1 VTDTPDRP
9 DDLPVD
15 AERRRVLG
23 GLATLGAGVAL
34 GGCEITSGRA
44 PRTAADLQLDET
56 LRRHVRHIV
65 VIFAENRS
73 FANLYGD
80 FPGVQYP
87 LSAVKPEQAQQLDRD
102 GKTPLPVLPKIWG
115 GLVPQAQEVDGKR
128 YVIAERDI
136 DKLPNAPF
144 RLADAQGKPLPNGVI
159 TRDLWH
165 RFYQNQMQIA
175 GGRNNQFAAW
185 ADSGGLVMGHYRNPP
200 TRCAC
205 GTSRGSTRCATTSS
219 WRHSA
224 DRGSTTCS

>member
-1 VTDTPDRP
+1 MPSAAVCS
-9 DDLPVD
+9 
-15 AERRRVLG
+15 
-23 GLATLGAGVAL
+23 VASPRSVRASR